1 MKKLNII
8 RRGVDWEHSV
18 TDKMDSCKNIDGC
31 PQPED
36 FGTTEADVKDY
47 AYDKQRVLDREEE
60 RKTNL
65 VVPGIILVMPVIIM
79 SGFGEGTELLL
90 GGVLAGVI
98 LMLAYFAIMKALDK
112 RKIAGMYDKDIENY
126 IEALERF
133 DAERKDA

>member
-1 MKKLNII
+1 MKKLNI

-47 AYDKQRVLDREEE
+47 VYDKQRVLDREEE

-65 VVPGIILVMPVIIM
+65 VMPGIILVMPVIIM

-98 LMLAYFAIMKALDK
+98 LMLAYFAIMKAIDK

>member
-1 MKKLNII
+1 M
-8 RRGVDWEHSV
+8 
-18 TDKMDSCKNIDGC
+18 
-31 PQPED
+31 
-36 FGTTEADVKDY
+36 
-47 AYDKQRVLDREEE
+47 LDREEE

-98 LMLAYFAIMKALDK
+98 LMLAYFAIMKAIDK

>member
-1 MKKLNII
+1 MKKLNI

-126 IEALERF
+126 IGALERF

>member
-1 MKKLNII
+1 MKKLNI

-98 LMLAYFAIMKALDK
+98 LMLAYFAIMKAIDK

-133 DAERKDA
+133 DVERKDA

>member
-1 MKKLNII
+1 MKKLNI

-36 FGTTEADVKDY
+36 FGKTEADEKDY

-112 RKIAGMYDKDIENY
+112 RKIAGMYDRDIQNY

>member
-1 MKKLNII
+1 M
-8 RRGVDWEHSV
+8 

-47 AYDKQRVLDREEE
+47 VYDKQRVLDREEE

-65 VVPGIILVMPVIIM
+65 VMPGIILVMPVIIM

-98 LMLAYFAIMKALDK
+98 LMLAYFAIMKAIDK

>member
-1 MKKLNII
+1 M
-8 RRGVDWEHSV
+8 

-31 PQPED
+31 PQSED

-47 AYDKQRVLDREEE
+47 VYDKQRVLDREEE

-98 LMLAYFAIMKALDK
+98 LMLAYFAIMKAIDK

>member
-1 MKKLNII
+1 M
-8 RRGVDWEHSV
+8 

-47 AYDKQRVLDREEE
+47 VYDKQRVLDREEE

-98 LMLAYFAIMKALDK
+98 LMLAYFAIMKAIDK

>member
-1 MKKLNII
+1 MKKLNI

-98 LMLAYFAIMKALDK
+98 LMLAYFAIMKAIDK
-112 RKIAGMYDKDIENY
+112 RKIAGMYDKDIEDY
-126 IEALERF
+126 IDALERF

>member
-1 MKKLNII
+1 MKKLNI

-98 LMLAYFAIMKALDK
+98 LMLAYFAIMKAIDK

>member
-1 MKKLNII
+1 MKKLNI

-98 LMLAYFAIMKALDK
+98 LMLAYFAIMKAIDK
-112 RKIAGMYDKDIENY
+112 RKIAGMYDKGIENY

>member
-1 MKKLNII
+1 MKKLNI
-8 RRGVDWEHSV
+8 RRRVDWEHSV

-47 AYDKQRVLDREEE
+47 VYDKQRVLDREEE

-98 LMLAYFAIMKALDK
+98 LMLAYFAIMKAIDK

>member
-1 MKKLNII
+1 M
-8 RRGVDWEHSV
+8 

>member
-1 MKKLNII
+1 M
-8 RRGVDWEHSV
+8 

-47 AYDKQRVLDREEE
+47 VYDKQRVLDREEE

-65 VVPGIILVMPVIIM
+65 VVPGIILVMRVIIM
-79 SGFGEGTELLL
+79 SCFCEGTELLL

-98 LMLAYFAIMKALDK
+98 LMLAYFAIMKAIDK

>member
-1 MKKLNII
+1 MKKLNI

-98 LMLAYFAIMKALDK
+98 LMLAYFAIMKAIDK
-112 RKIAGMYDKDIENY
+112 RKIAGMYDKDIDNY

>member
-1 MKKLNII
+1 MKKLNI

-47 AYDKQRVLDREEE
+47 VYDKQRVLDREEE

-65 VVPGIILVMPVIIM
+65 VMPGIILVMPVIIM

>member
-1 MKKLNII
+1 MKKLNI

-47 AYDKQRVLDREEE
+47 VYDKQRVLDREEE

>member
-1 MKKLNII
+1 MKKLNI

-112 RKIAGMYDKDIENY
+112 RKIAGMYDKYIENY

>member
-1 MKKLNII
+1 MKKLNI

>member
-1 MKKLNII
+1 M
-8 RRGVDWEHSV
+8 

-36 FGTTEADVKDY
+36 FVTTEADVKDY
-47 AYDKQRVLDREEE
+47 VYDKQRVLDREEE

-98 LMLAYFAIMKALDK
+98 LMLAYFAIMKAIDK

>member
-1 MKKLNII
+1 MKKLNI
-8 RRGVDWEHSV
+8 RRGIDWEHSV

>member
-1 MKKLNII
+1 M
-8 RRGVDWEHSV
+8 

-47 AYDKQRVLDREEE
+47 VYDKQRVLDREEE

-98 LMLAYFAIMKALDK
+98 LMLAYFAIMKAIDK

-133 DAERKDA
+133 DAERKNA

>member
-1 MKKLNII
+1 M
-8 RRGVDWEHSV
+8 

-47 AYDKQRVLDREEE
+47 VYDKQRVLDREEE

>member
-1 MKKLNII
+1 MKKLNI

-47 AYDKQRVLDREEE
+47 VYDKQRVLDREEE

-98 LMLAYFAIMKALDK
+98 LMLAYFAIMKAIDK

>member
-1 MKKLNII
+1 MKKLNI

-126 IEALERF
+126 IKALERF

>member
-1 MKKLNII
+1 M
-8 RRGVDWEHSV
+8 
-18 TDKMDSCKNIDGC
+18 TDKKDSCKNIDGC

-47 AYDKQRVLDREEE
+47 AYDKQRMLDREEE

-133 DAERKDA
+133 DAERKDASLCFPALHEHPG

>member
-1 MKKLNII
+1 MKKLNI

-47 AYDKQRVLDREEE
+47 VYDKQRVLDREEE

-90 GGVLAGVI
+90 GGVLAGFI
-98 LMLAYFAIMKALDK
+98 LMLAYFAIMKAIDK